1 MKVIKYFLAAFA
13 LVLLSACQGDWDEPT
28 TVPYGNDNITD
39 EGVITIAEL
48 KEKYPIV
55 FAETD
60 GYELIEEPIKLRARV
75 TGNDVGGN
83 VYKQIAL
90 QDETGAIIVSV
101 NHSGIH
107 GFLAEGQEIILDLQ
121 GLYIG
126 GYRKQPQIGGLY
138 YNENHSAVELGRMYK
153 ELFQQHYKCVGTPD
167 PDAIQP
173 IDFSD
178 EMDKNQDCAKLMTL
192 RNVSFKPVGG
202 LGTFA
207 PDSTADR
214 SVSII
219 GGCVNR
225 VLNEYKES
233 ELVIRTSTYAKFAA
247 MKLPY
252 DEENKRPIKCNLTGI
267 MNRYNNTWQLIIR
280 KESDIEILE

>member
-1 MKVIKYFLAAFA
+1 MKAIKYFLAAFA
-13 LVLLSACQGDWDEPT
+13 IVLLSACQGDWDEPT
-28 TVPYGNDNITD
+28 NVPYGNNNITD
-39 EGVITIAEL
+39 ENIITIAEL
-48 KEKYPIV
+48 KAKYPNV

-60 GYELIEEPIKLRARV
+60 EYKLIEEPIKIKARV

-90 QDETGAIIVSV
+90 QDETGAIIVSI

-138 YNENHSAVELGRMYK
+138 YNEDHSAVELGRMYK
-153 ELFQQHYKCVGTPD
+153 ETFQQHYKCVGTPD

-173 IDFSD
+173 IDYND
-178 EMDKNQDCAKLMTL
+178 NLDKNADCAKLMTL

-207 PDSTADR
+207 PDTTVDR

-225 VLNEYKES
+225 VLNEYKEAD
-233 ELVIRTSTYAKFAA
+233 LVIRTSTYAKFAA
-247 MKLPY
+247 MKLPF
-252 DEENKRPIKCNLTGI
+252 DEVNKKPIKCNLTGI